1 MCVIWGSQ
9 QREGTFCLISWNQT
23 ASRRQLMLSVTAAE
37 GGAAHLGP
45 FTHCARYKFHI
56 RVPPLRHSAP
66 VPLPVETARSL

>member
-23 ASRRQLMLSVTAAE
+23 ASRRQLMLSVAAAE
-37 GGAAHLGP
+37 GEAARPGP
-45 FTHCARYKFHI
+45 LRDSARHKFHI
-56 RVPPLRHSAP
+56 RVPPPRRSAL